1 MQGMNKKGLTKSSLL
16 IIIILLIVIILALL
30 IYFENQ
36 KKRNFIS
43 DAKNYISQL
52 RAKVS
57 EDSIVLPATYKEKVV
72 FSISQIDPNKKL
84 EKSSFGGN
92 LIVEQSYIIII
103 NSGTE
108 YNPVYDYYI
117 ALEDDKGNCIELTEE
132 SKLHRNLV
140 TKDCD
145 IQKYSETKDAYIE

>member
-1 MQGMNKKGLTKSSLL
+1 MGLL
-16 IIIILLIVIILALL
+16 IIIILLVVVIVSLL

-52 RAKVS
+52 RAKAS
-57 EDSIVLPATYKEKVV
+57 EDSIVLPDTYKDRII
-72 FSISQIDPNKKL
+72 FSVSQINPDGEL
-84 EKSSFGGN
+84 DKSSFGGKW
-92 LIVEQSYIIII
+92 IIEKSYIIIR

-108 YNPVYDYYI
+108 YNPIYDYYI

-140 TKDCD
+140 TKGCR
-145 IQKYSETKDAYIE
+145 INQYSETKDAYIE